1 MFNDFQQR
9 IFESKYAQEG
19 ETWEEACLRVA
30 VHVAEGEDNLEWIA
44 KFFQIIYEGVF
55 IPGGRVLANAGT
67 GIENLMNCFVLPI
80 EDSRD
85 SIYETLGN
93 AAEIFAWGGG
103 LGFNFSKLREKGAL
117 IRTTGGRSCGP
128 LPFMGQFDSTGD
140 VIHQASRRGAQMGIL
155 NIDHPDIEEFI
166 LCKSKP
172 NTKFE
177 QAMMAVKGRLGLTNA
192 DKEIRELG
200 YTSEKD
206 DQYKLLEIVEN
217 VLVETQLNHFNL
229 SVGITDKFMEAVQ
242 EDGDWDLISPDTG
255 EIIKTVKAKKL
266 LRMIAESS
274 WRSGDPGVFFI
285 DRANEDNMVPEY
297 GDIEAT
303 NPCGEVPLLP
313 NESCCLGSINLLSF
327 WDRDSGKFNF
337 EFFEYAIR
345 VATRFLDNVQEISK
359 TTVEE
364 INKTSKGFRRL
375 GLGVMGFADLLAEMD
390 TDYGSEKAQEFAE
403 YLSWF
408 LSYFAWSESMNLAE
422 ERGTFEGFDSELN
435 QEVIYKALS
444 SEFLPE
450 EVRESKEE
458 KLKVR
463 NVSVTSIAPTGTIAL
478 LAGVNSAIEPFYS
491 LYYTRNVTSGIENKA
506 QDTYTEF
513 NPILIRKLKAYGYGD
528 EQIEYITQE
537 VKRTGSIQHM
547 EFIPEQIRFAFK
559 MAHDLSW
566 REHIDIQSAWQRFTT
581 NAVSKTIN
589 MPHSATPQ
597 EIEEAIIY
605 MWERGLKGGTIYRD
619 GSKAFQ
625 ILNNGD
631 SKDSGDSA

>member
-19 ETWEEACLRVA
+19 ESWEEACLRVA
-30 VHVAEGEDNLEWIA
+30 GHVAQGEDNLEWLA
-44 KFFQIIYEGVF
+44 RFFQIIYEGVF

-67 GIENLMNCFVLPI
+67 DVENLMNCFVLPI
-80 EDSRD
+80 EDSRN
-85 SIYETLGN
+85 SIYEALGN

-103 LGFNFSKLREKGAL
+103 LGFNFSNLREKGAL

-166 LCKSKP
+166 LCKAKP
-172 NTKFE
+172 NRKFE
-177 QAMMAVKGRLGLTNA
+177 QAMVAIKDELGLTNA

-200 YTSEKD
+200 YGLEKE
-206 DQYKLLEIVEN
+206 KEFELVETVEK
-217 VLVETQLNHFNL
+217 VLVDTQLNHFNL
-229 SVGITDKFMEAVQ
+229 SVGITDNFMKTVQ
-242 EDGDWDLISPDTG
+242 EDGDWNLVSPDTG
-255 EIIKTVKAKKL
+255 EIVRTVRAKKL
-266 LRMIAESS
+266 LRMIAESA
-274 WRSGDPGVFFI
+274 WQSGDPGVFFI
-285 DRANEDNMVPEY
+285 DRANEDNMVPEF
-297 GDIEAT
+297 GDIQAT

-313 NESCCLGSINLLSF
+313 NESCCLGSINLLAF
-327 WDRDSGKFNF
+327 WDRDSGRFSF

-345 VATRFLDNVQEISK
+345 TAIRFLDNVQEISK
-359 TTVEE
+359 TTVTE
-364 INKTSKGFRRL
+364 INETSKGFRRL

-403 YLSWF
+403 YLGWF
-408 LSYFAWSESMNLAE
+408 LSYFAWSESMALAE
-422 ERGTFEGFDSELN
+422 ERGTFEGFDSNLN
-435 QEVIYKALS
+435 QEVIYRVLS
-444 SEFLPE
+444 ADFLPE
-450 EVRESKEE
+450 EVRKSKQE
-458 KLKVR
+458 KLRVR
-463 NVSVTSIAPTGTIAL
+463 NIAVTSIAPTGTIAL

-528 EQIEYITQE
+528 AQIEYITQE
-537 VKRTGSIQHM
+537 VKRTGSIQHL
-547 EFIPEQIRFAFK
+547 EFIPEQVRVAFK
-559 MAHDLSW
+559 TAHDLDW
-566 REHIDIQSAWQRFTT
+566 RDHINIQSAWQRYTS

-589 MPHSATPQ
+589 MPHSATPK
-597 EIEEAIIY
+597 EIEEAIVY
-605 MWERGLKGGTIYRD
+605 MWEQGLKGGTIYRD
-619 GSKAFQ
+619 GSKTFQ

-631 SKDSGDSA
+631 SKSSGVSA